1 MHLSKI
7 WPLGGGG
14 VVHTELKFIHG
25 IAKNRGGVTQEVGA
39 GFFIHP
45 HLLSPNM
52 YGFTRPGGRGGVELI
67 KPPSR
72 FYISRYDLPR

>member
-25 IAKNRGGVTQEVGA
+25 IAKNGGGEIQEAGA

-52 YGFTRPGGRGGVELI
+52 YGFTRPHLGRFGGKGAYLA
-67 KPPSR
+67 
-72 FYISRYDLPR
+72 